1 VPYFVSQTFF
11 RPDEISRF
19 DWTLPAEIY
28 NLLTLIR
35 RDGGGK
41 TLFIALREMQ
51 FLAVIDKNEV
61 FFVDGNGE
69 YLYSGDEGGRI
80 IKLAIISFSPS
91 EREAVTDPVPCEVA
105 CYSPDAENLFKSR
118 IIGLL
123 EPELRKYRAVRQPVP
138 DQKANILPLGN

>member
-1 VPYFVSQTFF
+1 MPYFVSQTFF
-11 RPDEISRF
+11 RPDEISHF
-19 DWTLPAEIY
+19 DWMLPAEIY

-35 RDGGGK
+35 RDSDGQ

-69 YLYSGDEGGRI
+69 YLYSGDEGGRV
-80 IKLAIISFSPS
+80 IKLAMDSFSPS
-91 EREAVTDPVPCEVA
+91 QRDSVTAPVPCRIV
-105 CYSPDAENLFKSR
+105 CYSPDAESLFKQR

-123 EPELRKYRAVRQPVP
+123 GPELKRYRSARQSVP
-138 DQKANILPLGN
+138 RQKAKIIPLSS